1 MFKRN
6 NLLVKQ
12 HTATQ
17 YTAAQHDYLCALAT
31 ISIVTT
37 LFAFPSLAY
46 AADPFESGSGYLT
59 GLIKTISIASM
70 PIVIAFLGYS
80 LWFSKL
86 TLKLAAMVFGGSVMI
101 FGAGFYSAEI
111 MAALQ

>member
-1 MFKRN
+1 MFNRN
-6 NLLVKQ
+6 NHLVQQ
-12 HTATQ
+12 HAATQ
-17 YTAAQHDYLCALAT
+17 AATQHDYLCALAT
-31 ISIVTT
+31 ISIVTA

-46 AADPFESGSGYLT
+46 AADPFKSGANWFTAL
-59 GLIKTISIASM
+59 LKTISIAAM

>member
-1 MFKRN
+1 MFNRN
-6 NLLVKQ
+6 NSLVKQ

-17 YTAAQHDYLCALAT
+17 HTAAQHDYLCALAT

-46 AADPFESGSGYLT
+46 AADPFTSGANWITEL
-59 GLIKTISIASM
+59 LRTISIAAM
-70 PIVIAFLGYS
+70 PIVVFILGAA